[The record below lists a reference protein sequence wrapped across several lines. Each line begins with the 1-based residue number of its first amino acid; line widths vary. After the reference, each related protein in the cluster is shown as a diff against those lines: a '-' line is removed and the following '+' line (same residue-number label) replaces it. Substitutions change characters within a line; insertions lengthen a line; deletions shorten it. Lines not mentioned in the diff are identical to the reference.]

1 MMKEQDEGDDADF
14 KKWLATC
21 PKREDLP
28 PLPSGWIYIL
38 HIRLLL
44 MPSYILLMAGKVG
57 TFKFATGISQD
68 IEGAFWELMSNIEWG
83 ERGSEGAI

>member
-1 MMKEQDEGDDADF
+1 MKEQDEVYDEGF

-28 PLPSGWIYIL
+28 LLPSGWIYIL
-38 HIRLLL
+38 HIRLHI

-57 TFKFATGISQD
+57 TFKLATGISQD
-68 IEGAFWELMSNIEWG
+68 IEGAFWEVMSNIEWE
-83 ERGSEGAI
+83 ER